1 MQDEEEVKKKEREES
16 ENSQLLDQLFNRFG
30 DIHHITM
37 PRDELQMDPD
47 WIHGCLAKLFIH
59 SRLYQVKTRPSI
71 HTECWSRSTVYIKAP
86 GTASICFADLKFVW
100 VSVLKIP
107 FLSRC

>member
-1 MQDEEEVKKKEREES
+1 MQDEEKVKKKEREDIEY
-16 ENSQLLDQLFNRFG
+16 SQLLDQLFNRFG

-71 HTECWSRSTVYIKAP
+71 HTKFGVKPLFTSKHL
-86 GTASICFADLKFVW
+86 ASICFADSKFVW

>member
-59 SRLYQVKTRPSI
+59 SRLYQVKTRSSI
-71 HTECWSRSTVYIKAP
+71 HTKCRSKVTIYIKAP
-86 GTASICFADLKFVW
+86 GFDMFC
-100 VSVLKIP
+100 
-107 FLSRC
+107 